1 MASTFNQK
9 LIEIMN
15 NAALALMISVGH
27 RTKLFDVMGNLQ
39 PSTSE
44 LISQKTSLNERYVR
58 EWLGALVT
66 SDIIDYD
73 AQNGLYFLP
82 PEKADLLTR
91 FGSFN
96 FAASMQFIPS
106 LAQVEDEIV
115 HCFQNGG
122 GIPYKSYGRFHE
134 IMAEESAQTVL
145 VALIDEIL
153 TLVPQLTEKLH
164 NGIGVLDVGCGS
176 GKAINLMAKTFQKSY
191 FRGYDF
197 SDEAINNAKKESA
210 KLGNTNTVFQITDVT
225 NFNEYKKFDLI
236 TAFDA
241 IHDQANPQKVLQ
253 NIHDSLKDDGI
264 FLMQDIAGSSYL
276 ENNKNLLL
284 GPFMYTISCLH
295 CMTVSLEQNGTGLGA
310 MWGKELAIKMLN
322 DAGFQ
327 NVIVKQLP
335 HDPMN
340 YYYMSS
346 K

>member
-1 MASTFNQK
+1 MDSFNQK
-9 LIEIMN
+9 LVDIMN

-27 RTKLFDVMGNLQ
+27 RTKLFDVMANLQ

-44 LISQKTSLNERYVR
+44 LISQKAYLNERYVR

-73 AQNGLYFLP
+73 AQKRLYSLP
-82 PEKADLLTR
+82 SEKADLLTR

-115 HCFQNGG
+115 NCFQNGG
-122 GIPYKSYGRFHE
+122 GVPYKSYGRFHE

-145 VALIDEIL
+145 TALIDEIL
-153 TLVPQLTEKLH
+153 PLVPQLTEKLSS
-164 NGIGVLDVGCGS
+164 GIQVLDVGCGS
-176 GKAINLMAKTFQKSY
+176 GRAINLMAKTFQKSY
-191 FRGYDF
+191 FYGYDF
-197 SDEAINNAKKESA
+197 SDEAIGNAKKESI
-210 KLGNTNTVFQITDVT
+210 KLGNANTVFQITDVS
-225 NFNEYKKFDLI
+225 NFNEHKKFDLI

-241 IHDQANPQKVLQ
+241 IHDQANPGKVLQ

-264 FLMQDIAGSSYL
+264 FFMQDIAGSSDL
-276 ENNKNLLL
+276 ENNKDLLL

-295 CMTVSLEQNGTGLGA
+295 CMTVSLEQNGIGLGA
-310 MWGKELAIKMLN
+310 MWGKELAINMLN

-327 NVIVKQLP
+327 NVIVKQLQ

-340 YYYMSS
+340 YYYISCKS
-346 K
+346 